1 MMASE
6 SVRKVLEAKKPAI
19 IFQNDFQSET
29 LPHIRFHELR
39 NSTAINPL
47 SRGFSLKNVQKW
59 LGHSDIKTTANIY
72 GHPDAKRK
80 MALAG

>member
-29 LPHIRFHELR
+29 LPQIRFQELR

-47 SRGFSLKNVQKW
+47 SVDFSLKNVQKW

>member
-19 IFQNDFQSET
+19 IFQNDFQSEI
-29 LPHIRFHELR
+29 LPQIRFHKLR
-39 NSTAINPL
+39 NCTANNPL
-47 SRGFSLKNVQKW
+47 SVDFSLKNVQKW
-59 LGHSDIKTTANIY
+59 LGHSDIKTAEKIY
-72 GHPDAKRK
+72 GYPDAKRK

>member
-29 LPHIRFHELR
+29 LSHIRFHELR
-39 NSTAINPL
+39 NSTANNPL

-59 LGHSDIKTTANIY
+59 LGHSNIKTTANIY
-72 GHPDAKRK
+72 VHLDAKRK

>member
-19 IFQNDFQSET
+19 IFQNDFQSEI

-47 SRGFSLKNVQKW
+47 SVGFSLKNVQKW
-59 LGHSDIKTTANIY
+59 LGHSDIKTTANICE
-72 GHPDAKRK
+72 HPDAKRK